1 MADKKNRVLMRI
13 NGQEYPIAGT
23 EPKEYLLR
31 VGSYVDEKMLEITKR
46 NRQLSLSQVAVLTSI
61 NMADELIKMKDAY
74 NELEKSTP
82 PTDQDVAL
90 LKSELEQKT
99 NSLQQEKDYTR
110 NLQKRL
116 NNLKEEQEKLR
127 KSQQESVKHWN
138 SKDEELKKAQQVIK
152 DLQDQLYDN
161 QVKVAELQ
169 KKQSEHVKEEKA
181 GEQLEINQP
190 GGQ

>member
-13 NGQEYPIAGT
+13 NGQEYPIAGI

-31 VGSYVDEKMLEITKR
+31 VGTYVDEKMLQISKL

-61 NMADELIKMKDAY
+61 NMADELIKLKDVY
-74 NELEKSTP
+74 HELEKSTP
-82 PTDQDVAL
+82 PTDQDVVA

-127 KSQQESVKHWN
+127 KSQQESVKQFN

-152 DLQDQLYDN
+152 DLQEQLYDN

-169 KKQSEHVKEEKA
+169 NKQNEYANEEKT
-181 GEQLEINQP
+181 GEQLEMNQP

>member
-1 MADKKNRVLMRI
+1 MTDKKNRVLMRI

-31 VGSYVDEKMLEITKR
+31 VGTYVDEKMLQISKL

-74 NELEKSTP
+74 NELEKSAP
-82 PTDQDVAL
+82 PTDHDVAA
-90 LKSELEQKT
+90 LKNDLEQKT

-127 KSQQESVKHWN
+127 KFQQESLKQSN

-152 DLQDQLYDN
+152 DLQEQLYDN

-169 KKQSEHVKEEKA
+169 KIQSEHAKEEKT
-181 GEQLEINQP
+181 GEQLEMNQP

>member
-13 NGQEYPIAGT
+13 NGHEYPIAGT

-31 VGSYVDEKMLEITKR
+31 VGTYVDEKMIQISKL

-61 NMADELIKMKDAY
+61 NMADELIKLKDTY
-74 NELEKSTP
+74 HELEKSTP
-82 PTDQDVAL
+82 PTDQDVSV
-90 LKSELEQKT
+90 LKNELELKT

-127 KSQQESVKHWN
+127 KSHQESVRQLN
-138 SKDEELKKAQQVIK
+138 GREEELKKAQQVIK
-152 DLQDQLYDN
+152 DLQEQLYDN

-169 KKQSEHVKEEKA
+169 KKRHDGIEDEHA
-181 GEQLEINQP
+181 GKQLEMNQP